1 MGVSIK
7 DKDIDAVNTAALSN
21 KLLQM
26 ASGSIYGKDINMIH
40 ILDRKL
46 NALKDLMDGSNRMAY
61 RYYSDLKRI
70 KDKFD
75 VREHKTR

>member
-7 DKDIDAVNTAALSN
+7 NKDIDAVNAAALSN

-26 ASGSIYGKDINMIH
+26 ISGSIYGKDINMIH

-61 RYYSDLKRI
+61 RY
-70 KDKFD
+70 
-75 VREHKTR
+75 

>member
-1 MGVSIK
+1 MVVSIK
-7 DKDIDAVNTAALSN
+7 DKDIDAVNAAALSN

-26 ASGSIYGKDINMIH
+26 ISGSIYGKDINMIH

-61 RYYSDLKRI
+61 RY
-70 KDKFD
+70 
-75 VREHKTR
+75 

>member
-7 DKDIDAVNTAALSN
+7 NKDIDAVNAAALSN

-26 ASGSIYGKDINMIH
+26 ISGSIYGKDINMIH

-46 NALKDLMDGSNRMAY
+46 NALKDLMDGSNRIAY
-61 RYYSDLKRI
+61 RY
-70 KDKFD
+70 
-75 VREHKTR
+75 